1 MRAARSSSTASA
13 QANSSS
19 SGTPGS
25 APPVSNFS
33 VAAVAP
39 GRATPSDVVAAL
51 RGSASVRLRGFTQH
65 TRAPSFLRPGVQFVS
80 PSIAVEELRSIL
92 IARSLRT
99 RIVLWASLLCT
110 HVAVAAIAAM
120 WWSQQATRTA
130 QEQFARAGGASSV
143 AAVSWSVVSVSA
155 AGVLVRMEPDAGKGG
170 GAGSKANA
178 IAVPVGGRLPNGE
191 LLTLVDAA
199 RGMYVT
205 PRSRTFIAPAS
216 PVVQQP

>member
-1 MRAARSSSTASA
+1 MNAAHSSNWATDRAFSA
-13 QANSSS
+13 DG
-19 SGTPGS
+19 GTPGS
-25 APPVSNFS
+25 VRSVSKFS

-51 RGSASVRLRGFTQH
+51 RGSTSVRLRGFTQH

-80 PSIAVEELRSIL
+80 PSIAMEELRSVL
-92 IARSLRT
+92 IVRSRRT
-99 RIVLWASLLCT
+99 RIILWAALLCT

-120 WWSQQATRTA
+120 WWAQQATRTA
-130 QEQFARAGGASSV
+130 QEQFAKVGGASSV
-143 AAVSWSVVSVSA
+143 AAVSWSVAAVSA
-155 AGVLVRMEPDAGKGG
+155 SGVLVRMGPDTGTGGVAGP
-170 GAGSKANA
+170 KANA

-216 PVVQQP
+216 PLVPHP